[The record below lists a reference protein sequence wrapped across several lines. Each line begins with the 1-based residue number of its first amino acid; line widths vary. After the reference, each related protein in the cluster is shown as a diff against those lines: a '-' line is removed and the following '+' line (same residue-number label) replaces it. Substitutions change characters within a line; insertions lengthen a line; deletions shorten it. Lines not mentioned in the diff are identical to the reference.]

1 MNKGKK
7 DVFSDLLKR
16 YEYCVGICAGGE
28 FFQVLF
34 DFGIFMQL
42 MLKQDNKG
50 VMWIMRQQV
59 FPLGLDFQKQSIYQT
74 TDSYWINAFHI

>member
-42 MLKQDNKG
+42 MLK
-50 VMWIMRQQV
+50 
-59 FPLGLDFQKQSIYQT
+59 
-74 TDSYWINAFHI
+74 

>member
-1 MNKGKK
+1 M
-7 DVFSDLLKR
+7 FADLLR
-16 YEYCVGICAGGE
+16 QYDYCVGICSGSE

-50 VMWIMRQQV
+50 MMWIMKR
-59 FPLGLDFQKQSIYQT
+59 
-74 TDSYWINAFHI
+74 